1 MIYQVKLDI
10 FEGPLDLLLHLI
22 SKSKLNIEDISISDI
37 TNQYLE
43 YLHQMEVFNID
54 IASEFLVMAA
64 TLLHI
69 KSSKLLPRA
78 VPENDEEETDPQQQ
92 LIQKLK
98 EYKKYKDASNE
109 LYKRYMVYS
118 NMCSKLPE
126 EIVDTQEEGIKFTGI
141 TKYDILKTMLE
152 LLTREKKTEAPAYI
166 RPIKKETISLGS
178 RIKQIRNTLKM
189 RSRILFSELIDKKRS
204 RLHIVVTFI
213 ALLEMASRGWI
224 EVKQYKPF
232 SDFAIQRKGLKW
244 TKKR

>member
-152 LLTREKKTEAPAYI
+152 LLTREKDGSTCLYTSYKEGNHIIGKQDKT
-166 RPIKKETISLGS
+166 
-178 RIKQIRNTLKM
+178 
-189 RSRILFSELIDKKRS
+189 DKKY
-204 RLHIVVTFI
+204 FKN
-213 ALLEMASRGWI
+213 A
-224 EVKQYKPF
+224 KQNTVFRAY
-232 SDFAIQRKGLKW
+232 
-244 TKKR
+244 

>member
-98 EYKKYKDASNE
+98 EYKNIRTQAMSFIRGICLFQYVQQTAG
-109 LYKRYMVYS
+109 R
-118 NMCSKLPE
+118 
-126 EIVDTQEEGIKFTGI
+126 IVDT
-141 TKYDILKTMLE
+141 
-152 LLTREKKTEAPAYI
+152 R
-166 RPIKKETISLGS
+166 
-178 RIKQIRNTLKM
+178 
-189 RSRILFSELIDKKRS
+189 
-204 RLHIVVTFI
+204 
-213 ALLEMASRGWI
+213 
-224 EVKQYKPF
+224 
-232 SDFAIQRKGLKW
+232 RKA
-244 TKKR
+244 